1 MRKLAL
7 VLGKDLRQLRRGP
20 GLLLALV
27 VYPLLVALIVAAALQ
42 SDERR
47 PAIAVVNLD
56 GSGRTVEVAG
66 ERFSV
71 EDYLRRLGDEVTVR
85 ELGAGAADR
94 ALRDGRVSAVLTI
107 PDGFIADLQSSVR
120 RPALTLD
127 TGARDPIEGAAIRR
141 RLEAAVF
148 RINQRLAQE
157 YVDQVLRLV
166 DLVLDGGRVSVFG
179 LSGEALGLK
188 RSLVLVERMQRELR
202 SAGEGALADRLDRL
216 VTFIN
221 LTSANLGLARPAA
234 EAIRSPIELREG
246 EVATGREPLSAFGFA
261 GALLVSLGLA
271 GALLAAAA
279 LSSERDDNA
288 MVRLRR
294 GLVSPAALV
303 GAKVLSA
310 AIACAA
316 VGAALLGGVALLT
329 SLTVGRWAWW
339 VLALVLAGLAF
350 GAFGV
355 LVGAIARDTRT
366 ALLAALMA
374 ALPLLALA
382 MLPDGG
388 VAGALAALVPFGP
401 AFHLFQSLLAD
412 PELTGSVGW
421 GMAHLA
427 ALAAVF
433 GGAAAVAVGRRPAA

>member
-1 MRKLAL
+1 MRAAAL
-7 VLGKDLRQLRRGP
+7 MLGKDLRQLRRGP

-27 VYPLLVALIVAAALQ
+27 AYPLLVALIVALALQ
-42 SDERR
+42 ADERR
-47 PAIAVVNLD
+47 PAIALVNLD
-56 GSGRTVEVAG
+56 GSERTIEVGG

-71 EDYLRRLGDEVTVR
+71 ADYVGRLSDEVTVR
-85 ELGAGAADR
+85 ELGAESAED
-94 ALRDGRVSAVLTI
+94 ALEQGRVSAVLTI
-107 PDGFIADLQSSVR
+107 PVGFISDLQSGVR
-120 RPALTLD
+120 PPALTLD

-148 RINQRLAQE
+148 RVNQRLAQE

-166 DLVLDGGRVSVFG
+166 DLVIDGGRISVFG
-179 LSGEALGLK
+179 LSGEALGLE
-188 RSLVLVERMQRELR
+188 RSRVLVARLQRELR
-202 SAGEGALADRLDRL
+202 AAGEGAVAERLDPL
-216 VTFIN
+216 LTFID
-221 LTSANLGLARPAA
+221 LTAANLALARPAA
-234 EAIRSPIELREG
+234 EAIRSPIELT
-246 EVATGREPLSAFGFA
+246 ASAPPAGREPLSAFGLA

-288 MVRLRR
+288 LVRLRR

-303 GAKVLSA
+303 CAKVAYA
-310 AIACAA
+310 AIACAL
-316 VGAALLGGVALLT
+316 VGAALLGGVAMLT
-329 SLTVGRWAWW
+329 SLAVGRWGWW
-339 VLALVLAGLAF
+339 ALALALAGVAF

-355 LVGAIARDTRT
+355 LVGALARETRT

-382 MLPDGG
+382 LLPGG
-388 VAGALAALVPFGP
+388 GLAGALAALVPYGP
-401 AFHLFQSLLAD
+401 AFDLFQSLLAD
-412 PELTGSVGW
+412 PELTASVGR

-433 GGAAAVAVGRRPAA
+433 GAAAAVAVARGPA

>member
-1 MRKLAL
+1 VRALAL

-85 ELGAGAADR
+85 ELGADAAGR

-107 PDGFIADLQSSVR
+107 PDGFIADLQSGVR

-148 RINQRLAQE
+148 RVNQRLAQE

-166 DLVLDGGRVSVFG
+166 DLVIDGGRISVFG

-202 SAGEGALADRLDRL
+202 RAGEGALADRLDRL

-246 EVATGREPLSAFGFA
+246 EVAEGREPLSAFGFA

-303 GAKVLSA
+303 GAKVAYA
-310 AIACAA
+310 AIACAL

-329 SLTVGRWAWW
+329 SLAVGRWAWW

-382 MLPDGG
+382 LLPGGG

-401 AFHLFQSLLAD
+401 AFDLFQSLLAD
-412 PELTGSVGW
+412 PEVSGSVGW
-421 GMAHLA
+421 GMGHLA
-427 ALAAVF
+427 LLAAVF